1 MDSQRPRERARRAF
15 DAMKP
20 LGCSKKEVIPVL
32 KNLLQLFD
40 NSWELI
46 EDDGY
51 RALANAILEARDRPQ
66 VFLLR
71 PLFVPKWN
79 GEDIVFKIAFFFY
92 FLLII
97 MTIPSHHL
105 RLGFRLMGTRSIAAT
120 VQEGFGF
127 RRRGRT
133 AGPGLLIPVPSKAVL
148 ATWIVG
154 PRPFASRGPGSA
166 LLVSQQVDLLIPSLL
181 PPLRKC

>member
-1 MDSQRPRERARRAF
+1 
-15 DAMKP
+15 MKP

-32 KNLLQLFD
+32 KNLLHLFD

-71 PLFVPKWN
+71 PLFIPKSKWN
-79 GEDIVFKIAFFFY
+79 GEDFFFLGFN

-97 MTIPSHHL
+97 MTIPSRHL
-105 RLGFRLMGTRSIAAT
+105 RLGFRMMGTRSITAT
-120 VQEGFGF
+120 LQEGFGF
-127 RRRGRT
+127 LRRGRT
-133 AGPGLLIPVPSKAVL
+133 AGPGLLLPVPSTAVL

-166 LLVSQQVDLLIPSLL
+166 LLVSQQVALLIPGLT
-181 PPLRKC
+181 PPRRKR

>member
-71 PLFVPKWN
+71 SLFIPKSKWN
-79 GEDIVFKIAFFFY
+79 EEDDY
-92 FLLII
+92 
-97 MTIPSHHL
+97 L
-105 RLGFRLMGTRSIAAT
+105 RLGFRMMGTRSIAAT

-148 ATWIVG
+148 ATSIVG

-166 LLVSQQVDLLIPSLL
+166 LLVSQQVALLIPSLP
-181 PPLRKC
+181 PPLRKR

>member
-71 PLFVPKWN
+71 SLFIPKSKWN
-79 GEDIVFKIAFFFY
+79 EEDDY
-92 FLLII
+92 
-97 MTIPSHHL
+97 L
-105 RLGFRLMGTRSIAAT
+105 RLGFRMMGTRSIAAT

-166 LLVSQQVDLLIPSLL
+166 LLVSQQVALLIPSLP
-181 PPLRKC
+181 PPLRKR

>member
-1 MDSQRPRERARRAF
+1 MDSQSRRERARRAF

-32 KNLLQLFD
+32 KNLLHLFD

-71 PLFVPKWN
+71 PLFIPKSKWN
-79 GEDIVFKIAFFFY
+79 GEDFFFWG
-92 FLLII
+92 LI
-97 MTIPSHHL
+97 SY
-105 RLGFRLMGTRSIAAT
+105 
-120 VQEGFGF
+120 
-127 RRRGRT
+127 
-133 AGPGLLIPVPSKAVL
+133 
-148 ATWIVG
+148 
-154 PRPFASRGPGSA
+154 
-166 LLVSQQVDLLIPSLL
+166 
-181 PPLRKC
+181 